1 MSPEPTPARI
11 AHALREQ
18 IITGELAMGSKLNE
32 REIAE
37 RLQVSRIPVREALP
51 ILESE
56 GFITTQPR
64 RGAVVHVLTVTD
76 AAEVFDLRRQLEPM
90 ASAFAARRA
99 AAGADVE
106 PMLAALRSAQGA
118 AHPVDATSADAA
130 PPSTRNSDLH
140 EEIIAL
146 ADHAL
151 LRRVT
156 KLMSGRVRWLFR
168 LTPQRDTTAMWVEH
182 REIVDAIVAGQVDV
196 AELLTAAHVERGRLE
211 SMPLLTGLL
220 PAEAPAPRGRRRR
233 PAPAAPVGSADP
245 TDSEPTDAG
254 PTEATEATA

>member
-1 MSPEPTPARI
+1 MSLEQTPARI
-11 AHALREQ
+11 ANVLREQ
-18 IITGELAMGSKLNE
+18 IITGELTMGSKLNE

-56 GFITTQPR
+56 GFISTQPR
-64 RGAVVHVLTVTD
+64 RGAVVHALTLTD
-76 AAEVFDLRRQLEPM
+76 AVELFDLRRQLEPM

-99 AAGADVE
+99 AAGADVG
-106 PMLAALRSAQGA
+106 PMLAALRTARGA
-118 AHPVDATSADAA
+118 IAPLTALDALDEGA

-140 EEIIAL
+140 EEIITL

-151 LRRVT
+151 LQRVT

-182 REIVDAIVAGQVDV
+182 REIVDAIVAGQADV
-196 AELLTAAHVERGRLE
+196 AELLTAAHVERGRVE
-211 SMPLLTGLL
+211 SMPLLAELL
-220 PAEAPAPRGRRRR
+220 PSAAPAALRRRR
-233 PAPAAPVGSADP
+233 KAS
-245 TDSEPTDAG
+245 
-254 PTEATEATA
+254 

>member
-1 MSPEPTPARI
+1 MVPMTLESSPLRI
-11 AHALREQ
+11 AHALRER

-37 RLQVSRIPVREALP
+37 QLEVSRIPVREALP

-56 GFITTQPR
+56 GFITSQPR
-64 RGAVVHVLTVTD
+64 RGAVVHVLTVAD
-76 AAEVFDLRRQLEPM
+76 AMEVFDLRRQLEPM

-106 PMLAALRSAQGA
+106 PMLAALRSAHGA
-118 AHPVDATSADAA
+118 AAPGEPADA

-168 LTPQRDTTAMWVEH
+168 LTPQRDTKGMWVEH
-182 REIVDAIVAGQVDV
+182 REIVDAIVAGQADV
-196 AELLTAAHVERGRLE
+196 AELLTAAHVERGRIE
-211 SMPLLTGLL
+211 SMPLLEGLL
-220 PAEAPAPRGRRRR
+220 PTSAPVARARRRR
-233 PAPAAPVGSADP
+233 AAPAATSAIAP
-245 TDSEPTDAG
+245 M
-254 PTEATEATA
+254 

>member
-1 MSPEPTPARI
+1 MVRMSLEPTPARI

-18 IITGELAMGSKLNE
+18 IITGGLAMGSKLNE

-56 GFITTQPR
+56 GFITSQPR
-64 RGAVVHVLTVTD
+64 RSAVVHLLTITD

-106 PMLAALRSAQGA
+106 PMLAALRSAHGA
-118 AHPVDATSADAA
+118 TTPASESDA

-168 LTPQRDTTAMWVEH
+168 LTPQRDTTAMWIEH
-182 REIVDAIVAGQVDV
+182 RDIVDAIVAGQADV
-196 AELLTAAHVERGRLE
+196 AELLTAAHVERGRIE
-211 SMPLLTGLL
+211 SMPLLAEQL
-220 PAEAPAPRGRRRR
+220 PAAAPVARTRRRR
-233 PAPAAPVGSADP
+233 APAA
-245 TDSEPTDAG
+245 
-254 PTEATEATA
+254 

>member
-1 MSPEPTPARI
+1 MSLEQTPARI

-56 GFITTQPR
+56 GFITSQPR
-64 RGAVVHVLTVTD
+64 RGAVVHVLTLTD
-76 AAEVFDLRRQLEPM
+76 AAELFDLRRQLEPM

-106 PMLAALRSAQGA
+106 PMLAALRTAHGA
-118 AHPVDATSADAA
+118 IAPTGPALHAVDDGA

-151 LRRVT
+151 LRRLT

-182 REIVDAIVAGQVDV
+182 REIVDAIVAGQADV
-196 AELLTAAHVERGRLE
+196 AELLTAAHVERGRFE
-211 SMPLLTGLL
+211 SMPLLAAQL
-220 PAEAPAPRGRRRR
+220 PSLAPAATGRRRK
-233 PAPAAPVGSADP
+233 AS
-245 TDSEPTDAG
+245 
-254 PTEATEATA
+254 

>member
-1 MSPEPTPARI
+1 MVPMTLEQTSARI
-11 AHALREQ
+11 AHVLREQ
-18 IITGELAMGSKLNE
+18 IITGELKMGSKLNE

-56 GFITTQPR
+56 GFISSQPR
-64 RGAVVHVLTVTD
+64 RGAVVHVLTLTD
-76 AAEVFDLRRQLEPM
+76 AAELFDLRRQLEPM

-106 PMLAALRSAQGA
+106 PMLAALRSAHG
-118 AHPVDATSADAA
+118 ATSPVAPAPDFATEGA

-156 KLMSGRVRWLFR
+156 QLMSGRVRWMFR
-168 LTPQRDTTAMWVEH
+168 LTPQRDTTAMWIEH
-182 REIVDAIVAGQVDV
+182 REIVDAIVAGQADV
-196 AELLTAAHVERGRLE
+196 AELLTAAHVERGRIE
-211 SMPLLTGLL
+211 SMPLLAEQL
-220 PAEAPAPRGRRRR
+220 PSAAPIVGRRRR
-233 PAPAAPVGSADP
+233 AS
-245 TDSEPTDAG
+245 
-254 PTEATEATA
+254 

>member
-1 MSPEPTPARI
+1 MSLEQTPARI

-56 GFITTQPR
+56 GFISSQPR
-64 RGAVVHVLTVTD
+64 RGAVVHVLTLTD
-76 AAEVFDLRRQLEPM
+76 AAELFDLRRQLEPM

-106 PMLAALRSAQGA
+106 PMLAALRTAHGA
-118 AHPVDATSADAA
+118 TVPLGPVAHTPAEGA

-182 REIVDAIVAGQVDV
+182 REIVDAIVAGQPDV
-196 AELLTAAHVERGRLE
+196 AELLTAAHVERGRYE
-211 SMPLLTGLL
+211 SMPLL
-220 PAEAPAPRGRRRR
+220 AEQLASLAPAPQARRRK
-233 PAPAAPVGSADP
+233 
-245 TDSEPTDAG
+245 AG
-254 PTEATEATA
+254 

>member
-1 MSPEPTPARI
+1 MSLEPTPARI

-56 GFITTQPR
+56 GFITSQPR
-64 RGAVVHVLTVTD
+64 RGAVVHLLTITD

-106 PMLAALRSAQGA
+106 PMLAALRSAHGA
-118 AHPVDATSADAA
+118 TAPASESDA

-168 LTPQRDTTAMWVEH
+168 LTPQRDTTAMWIEH
-182 REIVDAIVAGQVDV
+182 RDIVDAIVAGQADV
-196 AELLTAAHVERGRLE
+196 AELLTAAHVERGRIE
-211 SMPLLTGLL
+211 SMPLLAEQL
-220 PAEAPAPRGRRRR
+220 PAAAPVARTRRRR
-233 PAPAAPVGSADP
+233 APAA
-245 TDSEPTDAG
+245 
-254 PTEATEATA
+254 

>member
-1 MSPEPTPARI
+1 MVRMSLEPTPARI

-56 GFITTQPR
+56 GFITSQPR
-64 RGAVVHVLTVTD
+64 RGAVVHLLTITD

-106 PMLAALRSAQGA
+106 PMLAALRSAHGA
-118 AHPVDATSADAA
+118 TATTADEAA

-168 LTPQRDTTAMWVEH
+168 LTPQRDTTAMWIEH
-182 REIVDAIVAGQVDV
+182 REIVDAIVAGQADV
-196 AELLTAAHVERGRLE
+196 AELLTAAHVERGRIE
-211 SMPLLTGLL
+211 SIPLLTEQL
-220 PAEAPAPRGRRRR
+220 PAAAPVARTRRRR
-233 PAPAAPVGSADP
+233 SPAA
-245 TDSEPTDAG
+245 
-254 PTEATEATA
+254 

>member
-1 MSPEPTPARI
+1 MSLEPTPARI

-56 GFITTQPR
+56 GFITSQPR
-64 RGAVVHVLTVTD
+64 RGAVVHLLTITD

-106 PMLAALRSAQGA
+106 PMLAALRSAHGA
-118 AHPVDATSADAA
+118 TAPASESDA

-168 LTPQRDTTAMWVEH
+168 LTPQRDTTAMWIEH
-182 REIVDAIVAGQVDV
+182 REIVDAIVAGQADV
-196 AELLTAAHVERGRLE
+196 AELLTAAHVERGRIE
-211 SMPLLTGLL
+211 SMPLLVEQL
-220 PAEAPAPRGRRRR
+220 PAAAPVARTRRRR
-233 PAPAAPVGSADP
+233 NPAA
-245 TDSEPTDAG
+245 
-254 PTEATEATA
+254 

>member
-1 MSPEPTPARI
+1 MSLEPTPARI

-56 GFITTQPR
+56 GFITSQPR
-64 RGAVVHVLTVTD
+64 RGAVVHLLTITD

-106 PMLAALRSAQGA
+106 PMLAALRSAHGA
-118 AHPVDATSADAA
+118 TAPAAGTAIGADVADGSTA

-168 LTPQRDTTAMWVEH
+168 LTPQRDTTAMWIEH
-182 REIVDAIVAGQVDV
+182 RDIVDAIVAGQADV
-196 AELLTAAHVERGRLE
+196 AELLTAAHVERGRIE
-211 SMPLLTGLL
+211 SMPLLAEQL
-220 PAEAPAPRGRRRR
+220 PAAAPIARTRRRR
-233 PAPAAPVGSADP
+233 APAA
-245 TDSEPTDAG
+245 
-254 PTEATEATA
+254 

>member
-1 MSPEPTPARI
+1 MVLMSLEQTPARI
-11 AHALREQ
+11 AHVLREQ

-37 RLQVSRIPVREALP
+37 RLEVSRIPVREALP

-56 GFITTQPR
+56 GFITSQPR
-64 RGAVVHVLTVTD
+64 RGAVVHVLTLID
-76 AAEVFDLRRQLEPM
+76 AAELFDLRRQLEPM

-99 AAGADVE
+99 ADGADVE
-106 PMLAALRSAQGA
+106 PMLAALQTARSAT
-118 AHPVDATSADAA
+118 AHPAPVLDASEGAA

-156 KLMSGRVRWLFR
+156 KLMSGRVRWIFR
-168 LTPQRDTTAMWVEH
+168 LTPQRDSTAMWVEH
-182 REIVDAIVAGQVDV
+182 REIVDAIVAGQADV
-196 AELLTAAHVERGRLE
+196 AELLTAAHVERGRFE
-211 SMPLLTGLL
+211 SMPLL
-220 PAEAPAPRGRRRR
+220 AEQLASTAPIASGRRRKAMQ
-233 PAPAAPVGSADP
+233 P
-245 TDSEPTDAG
+245 
-254 PTEATEATA
+254 

>member
-1 MSPEPTPARI
+1 MVRMSLEPTPARI

-18 IITGELAMGSKLNE
+18 IITGELTMGSKLNE

-56 GFITTQPR
+56 GFITSQPR
-64 RGAVVHVLTVTD
+64 RGAVVHLLTITD

-106 PMLAALRSAQGA
+106 PMLAALRSAHGA
-118 AHPVDATSADAA
+118 TTPASESDA

-168 LTPQRDTTAMWVEH
+168 LTPQRDTTAMWIEH
-182 REIVDAIVAGQVDV
+182 RDIVDAIVAGQADV
-196 AELLTAAHVERGRLE
+196 AELLTAAHVERGRIE
-211 SMPLLTGLL
+211 SMPLLAEQL
-220 PAEAPAPRGRRRR
+220 PAAAPVARTRRRR
-233 PAPAAPVGSADP
+233 APAA
-245 TDSEPTDAG
+245 
-254 PTEATEATA
+254 

>member
-1 MSPEPTPARI
+1 MVTMSLEQTPARI
-11 AHALREQ
+11 ANILREQ
-18 IITGELAMGSKLNE
+18 IITGELQMGSKLNE

-56 GFITTQPR
+56 GFISTQPR
-64 RGAVVHVLTVTD
+64 RGAVVHVLTLTD
-76 AAEVFDLRRQLEPM
+76 AAELFDLRRQLEPM

-106 PMLAALRSAQGA
+106 PMLAALRTARGA
-118 AHPVDATSADAA
+118 VAPLTPVLDAGTEEA

-140 EEIIAL
+140 EEIITL

-151 LRRVT
+151 LLRVT

-182 REIVDAIVAGQVDV
+182 REIVDAIVAGQADV
-196 AELLTAAHVERGRLE
+196 AELLTAAHVERGRFE
-211 SMPLLTGLL
+211 SMPLLAELL
-220 PAEAPAPRGRRRR
+220 PAAAPALRRRR
-233 PAPAAPVGSADP
+233 KAS
-245 TDSEPTDAG
+245 
-254 PTEATEATA
+254 

>member
-1 MSPEPTPARI
+1 MSLEPTPARI

-18 IITGELAMGSKLNE
+18 IITGELTMGSKLNE

-56 GFITTQPR
+56 GFITSQPR
-64 RGAVVHVLTVTD
+64 RGAVVHLLTITD

-106 PMLAALRSAQGA
+106 PMLAALRSAHGA
-118 AHPVDATSADAA
+118 TTPASESDA

-168 LTPQRDTTAMWVEH
+168 LTPQRDTTAMWIEH
-182 REIVDAIVAGQVDV
+182 RDIVDAIVAGQADV
-196 AELLTAAHVERGRLE
+196 AELLTAAHVERGRIE
-211 SMPLLTGLL
+211 SMPLLAEQL
-220 PAEAPAPRGRRRR
+220 PAAAPVARTRRRR
-233 PAPAAPVGSADP
+233 APAA
-245 TDSEPTDAG
+245 
-254 PTEATEATA
+254 

>member
-1 MSPEPTPARI
+1 MVSMSLEQTPARI
-11 AHALREQ
+11 AKVLREQ
-18 IITGELAMGSKLNE
+18 IITGELKMGSKLNE

-56 GFITTQPR
+56 GFISSQPR
-64 RGAVVHVLTVTD
+64 RGAVVHVLTLTD
-76 AAEVFDLRRQLEPM
+76 ATELFDLRRQLEPM

-99 AAGADVE
+99 AAGADVG
-106 PMLAALRSAQGA
+106 PMLSALRTAQGA
-118 AHPVDATSADAA
+118 ISPLTPVLDSAEEGA

-151 LRRVT
+151 LQRVT

-182 REIVDAIVAGQVDV
+182 REIVDAIVAGQADV
-196 AELLTAAHVERGRLE
+196 AELLTAAHVERGRFE
-211 SMPLLTGLL
+211 SMPLLAELL
-220 PAEAPAPRGRRRR
+220 PSAAPAALRRRR
-233 PAPAAPVGSADP
+233 KAS
-245 TDSEPTDAG
+245 
-254 PTEATEATA
+254 

>member
-1 MSPEPTPARI
+1 MVTMSLEQTPARI
-11 AHALREQ
+11 ANVLREQ
-18 IITGELAMGSKLNE
+18 IITGELQMGSKLNE

-56 GFITTQPR
+56 GFISSQPR
-64 RGAVVHVLTVTD
+64 RGAVVHVLTLT
-76 AAEVFDLRRQLEPM
+76 ELFDLRRQLEPM

-106 PMLAALRSAQGA
+106 PMLAALRTARGA
-118 AHPVDATSADAA
+118 IAPLSPVTDAETEEA

-140 EEIIAL
+140 EEIINL

-151 LRRVT
+151 LQRVT

-182 REIVDAIVAGQVDV
+182 REIVDAIVAGQADV
-196 AELLTAAHVERGRLE
+196 AELLTAAHVERGRFE
-211 SMPLLTGLL
+211 SMPLLAELL
-220 PAEAPAPRGRRRR
+220 PAAAPALRRRR
-233 PAPAAPVGSADP
+233 KAS
-245 TDSEPTDAG
+245 
-254 PTEATEATA
+254 

>member
-1 MSPEPTPARI
+1 MVLMSLEQTPARI
-11 AHALREQ
+11 ANVLREQ
-18 IITGELAMGSKLNE
+18 IITGELEMGSKLNE

-37 RLQVSRIPVREALP
+37 RLQVSRMPVREALP

-64 RGAVVHVLTVTD
+64 RGAVVHVLTLTD
-76 AAEVFDLRRQLEPM
+76 AVELFDLRRQLEPM

-99 AAGADVE
+99 AAGADVG
-106 PMLAALRSAQGA
+106 PMLSALQTARGAALPLTPVLDTPDRGA
-118 AHPVDATSADAA
+118 PS
-130 PPSTRNSDLH
+130 STRNSDLH

-151 LRRVT
+151 LRKVT

-182 REIVDAIVAGQVDV
+182 REIVDAIVAGQEDV
-196 AELLTAAHVERGRLE
+196 AELLTAAHVERGRFE
-211 SMPLLTGLL
+211 SMPLLADKL
-220 PAEAPAPRGRRRR
+220 PSAAPTPKRRRK
-233 PAPAAPVGSADP
+233 VS
-245 TDSEPTDAG
+245 
-254 PTEATEATA
+254 

>member
-1 MSPEPTPARI
+1 MVLMSIEQSPARI

-18 IITGELAMGSKLNE
+18 IITGELEMGSKLNE

-56 GFITTQPR
+56 GFISSQPR
-64 RGAVVHVLTVTD
+64 RGAVVHVLTLTD
-76 AAEVFDLRRQLEPM
+76 AAELFDLRRQLEPM

-99 AAGADVE
+99 AAGADVG
-106 PMLAALRSAQGA
+106 PMLAALRTARGGTTLTPVTDDSAS
-118 AHPVDATSADAA
+118 DA
-130 PPSTRNSDLH
+130 PPSARNSDLH

-156 KLMSGRVRWLFR
+156 KLMSGRVRWIFR

-196 AELLTAAHVERGRLE
+196 AELLTAAHVERGRFE
-211 SMPLLTGLL
+211 SMPLLAELL
-220 PAEAPAPRGRRRR
+220 PSAAPAAAGRRRR
-233 PAPAAPVGSADP
+233 
-245 TDSEPTDAG
+245 AG
-254 PTEATEATA
+254 

>member
-1 MSPEPTPARI
+1 MVSMTLEPTPTRI

-18 IITGELAMGSKLNE
+18 IITGELAMGAKLNE

-37 RLQVSRIPVREALP
+37 QLEVSRIPVREALP

-56 GFITTQPR
+56 GFITSQPR
-64 RGAVVHVLTVTD
+64 RGAVVHILTVTD
-76 AAEVFDLRRQLEPM
+76 AIEVFDLRRQLEPM

-99 AAGADVE
+99 AAGADVA
-106 PMLAALRSAQGA
+106 PMLAALRSASYEST
-118 AHPVDATSADAA
+118 PDAEPDA

-168 LTPQRDTTAMWVEH
+168 LTPQRDTAAMWIEH
-182 REIVDAIVAGQVDV
+182 RDIVDAIVAGQVDV
-196 AELLTAAHVERGRLE
+196 AELLTAAHVERGRIE
-211 SMPLLTGLL
+211 SMPLLEAQL
-220 PAEAPAPRGRRRR
+220 PREAPTTKPRRRR
-233 PAPAAPVGSADP
+233 ASESPATPELRRQTAAPL
-245 TDSEPTDAG
+245 
-254 PTEATEATA
+254 

>member
-1 MSPEPTPARI
+1 MVTMSLEQTPARI
-11 AHALREQ
+11 ANVLREQ
-18 IITGELAMGSKLNE
+18 IITGELTMGSKLNE

-56 GFITTQPR
+56 GFISSQPR
-64 RGAVVHVLTVTD
+64 RGAVVHALTLTD
-76 AAEVFDLRRQLEPM
+76 AAELFDLRRQLEPM

-106 PMLAALRSAQGA
+106 PMLAALRTARGA
-118 AHPVDATSADAA
+118 IAPVTALDTPGEGA

-151 LRRVT
+151 LQRVT

-182 REIVDAIVAGQVDV
+182 REIVDAIVAGQADV
-196 AELLTAAHVERGRLE
+196 AELLTAAHVERGRFE
-211 SMPLLTGLL
+211 SMPLLAELL
-220 PAEAPAPRGRRRR
+220 PSAAPVALRRRR
-233 PAPAAPVGSADP
+233 KAS
-245 TDSEPTDAG
+245 
-254 PTEATEATA
+254 

>member
-1 MSPEPTPARI
+1 MVSMSLEQTPARI
-11 AHALREQ
+11 ANILREQ
-18 IITGELAMGSKLNE
+18 IITGELSMGSKLNE

-56 GFITTQPR
+56 GFISSQPR
-64 RGAVVHVLTVTD
+64 RGAVVHALTLTD
-76 AAEVFDLRRQLEPM
+76 AAELFDLRRQLEPM

-106 PMLAALRSAQGA
+106 PMLAALRTARGA
-118 AHPVDATSADAA
+118 ITPLTTVDTSDGADPGETA

-140 EEIIAL
+140 EEIINL

-151 LRRVT
+151 LQRVT

-168 LTPQRDTTAMWVEH
+168 LTPQRDTTMMWVEH
-182 REIVDAIVAGQVDV
+182 REIVDAIVAGQAEV
-196 AELLTAAHVERGRLE
+196 AELLTAAHVERGRFE
-211 SMPLLTGLL
+211 SMPLLAELL
-220 PAEAPAPRGRRRR
+220 PSAAPAAVRRRR
-233 PAPAAPVGSADP
+233 KAS
-245 TDSEPTDAG
+245 
-254 PTEATEATA
+254 

>member
-1 MSPEPTPARI
+1 MSLEPSPARI

-18 IITGELAMGSKLNE
+18 IITGELAMGLKLNE

-37 RLQVSRIPVREALP
+37 RLDVSRIPVREALP

-56 GFITTQPR
+56 GFITSQPR
-64 RGAVVHVLTVTD
+64 RGAVVHVLTLTD

-106 PMLAALRSAQGA
+106 PMLAALRSAHGA
-118 AHPVDATSADAA
+118 AEPLGTADPAEAAA

-182 REIVDAIVAGQVDV
+182 REIVDAIVAGQADV
-196 AELLTAAHVERGRLE
+196 AELLTAAHVERGRIE

-220 PAEAPAPRGRRRR
+220 PATPPATRGRRRKT
-233 PAPAAPVGSADP
+233 P
-245 TDSEPTDAG
+245 
-254 PTEATEATA
+254 